1 MLKIVF
7 PLLFFY
13 SLTVAGQSKSIDRFR
28 KEYKEDNNIFIYS
41 STLQMLNAEN
51 NPEFADLIKD
61 IEEIRVLNYTKAG
74 QKFTTDEITAL
85 KSNLKEEKYEEMM
98 IINEK
103 ENKINLYGR
112 EKRGKTV
119 GFVALVENPET
130 FVIID
135 VDGNLDF
142 QKFMQL
148 KSKLDTKLN
157 GPI

>member
-13 SLTVAGQSKSIDRFR
+13 SLNLAGQSKSIDRFR
-28 KEYKEDNNIFIYS
+28 KEFKEDNNVFIYS
-41 STLQMLNAEN
+41 STLQMLNSEN
-51 NPEFADLIKD
+51 NPEFADLTKD

-74 QKFTTDEITAL
+74 RKFTTDQITAL
-85 KSNLKEEKYEEMM
+85 KTSLKEEKYSELM

-103 ENKINLYGR
+103 DNKINLYSR

-130 FVIID
+130 FVVID
-135 VDGNLDF
+135 VDGSLDI

-148 KSKLDTKLN
+148 KSKLDTKL
-157 GPI
+157 

>member
-13 SLTVAGQSKSIDRFR
+13 SLAVAGQSKSIDRFR
-28 KEYKEDNNIFIYS
+28 KEFKEDNNVFIYK
-41 STLQMLNAEN
+41 STLQMLNTEN

-61 IEEIRVLNYTKAG
+61 IEEIRVLNYAKTNA
-74 QKFTTDEITAL
+74 KFSADRIAIL
-85 KSNLKEEKYEEMM
+85 KSSLKKEKYVDLM

-103 ENKINLYGR
+103 ENKINLYNR
-112 EKRGKTV
+112 EKNGKTV
-119 GFVALVENPET
+119 GFVALVENPDT

-142 QKFMQL
+142 NKFMQL
-148 KSKLDTKLN
+148 KNKLDTKL
-157 GPI
+157 

>member
-7 PLLFFY
+7 PLLFIY

-28 KEYKEDNNIFIYS
+28 KEFKEDNNIFIYS
-41 STLQMLNAEN
+41 STLQMLNTEN
-51 NPEFADLIKD
+51 NPEFADLAKD
-61 IEEIRVLNYTKAG
+61 IEEIRVLNYTKTNL
-74 QKFTTDEITAL
+74 KFTADRISAL
-85 KSNLKEEKYEEMM
+85 KSDLKEEKYTELMV
-98 IINEK
+98 ISEK

-119 GFVALVENPET
+119 GFVALIDNTDT

-142 QKFMQL
+142 EKFMQL
-148 KSKLDTKLN
+148 KSKIDTKL
-157 GPI
+157 

>member
-13 SLTVAGQSKSIDRFR
+13 SLNLAGQSKSIDQFR
-28 KEYKEDNNIFIYS
+28 KEFKEDNNVFIYS
-41 STLQMLNAEN
+41 STLQMLNSEN
-51 NPEFADLIKD
+51 NPEFADLTKD

-74 QKFTTDEITAL
+74 RKFTTDRITAL
-85 KSNLKEEKYEEMM
+85 KTSLKEEKYTELM

-103 ENKINLYGR
+103 DNKINLYSR

-130 FVIID
+130 FVVID
-135 VDGNLDF
+135 VDGSLDIH
-142 QKFMQL
+142 KFMQL
-148 KSKLDTKLN
+148 KSKLDTKL
-157 GPI
+157 

>member
-13 SLTVAGQSKSIDRFR
+13 SLNLAGQSKSIDQFR
-28 KEYKEDNNIFIYS
+28 KEFKEDNNVFIYS
-41 STLQMLNAEN
+41 STLQMLNSEN
-51 NPEFADLIKD
+51 NPEFADLTKD

-74 QKFTTDEITAL
+74 RKFTTDRITAL
-85 KSNLKEEKYEEMM
+85 KTSLKEEKYTELM

-103 ENKINLYGR
+103 DNKINLYSR

-135 VDGNLDF
+135 VDGSLDIH
-142 QKFMQL
+142 KFMQL
-148 KSKLDTKLN
+148 KSKLDTKL
-157 GPI
+157 